1 MSDSTLLLALAKV
14 IIAAA
19 WADGSVDY
27 EEINSL
33 KDLLFRLTDM
43 TARDWASL
51 DIYID
56 SPVGDEER
64 ERLIEDLKANL
75 KTEQDKELALASLR
89 ALISADGL
97 VDEDEELV
105 YEQIKSELDNVGTGL
120 FGSMGR
126 LMRGPVQ
133 RRTQTVAGLPDRER
147 NLDDFIDNR
156 IYYHVSQQ
164 MENGEIELD
173 LPEDD
178 IRKLCLTGGLLARVA
193 HVDRDFTQAELDWM
207 EKVLQEKWQIN
218 QQAADLIVDIASTD
232 IANAVD
238 YYRLSRQFF
247 ECTTEAERIK
257 FTEALF
263 TIAAQDGQ
271 VSYDETE
278 EIRTIAYVLKLTHKQ
293 FIDAKLTIPRE
304 QRVS

>member
-1 MSDSTLLLALAKV
+1 MANSALLMALAKV

-51 DIYID
+51 EIYID
-56 SPVGDEER
+56 SPVGEGER
-64 ERLIEDLKANL
+64 ERLIEELKANL

-89 ALISADGL
+89 ALISADGS
-97 VDEDEELV
+97 VDEEEELV
-105 YEQIKSELDNVGTGL
+105 YEQIKTDLDNVGTGL

-133 RRTQTVAGLPDRER
+133 RRSQTVAGQPDRER
-147 NLDDFIDNR
+147 YLDDFIENR

-193 HVDRDFTQAELDWM
+193 HVDHDIDQAEMDWM
-207 EKVLQEKWQIN
+207 TKVLQEKWQIN
-218 QQAADLIVDIASTD
+218 QQAADLIVDIATTD
-232 IANAVD
+232 IADDVD
-238 YYRLSRQFF
+238 YYLLSRRFF
-247 ECTTEAERIK
+247 ESTTETERIK

-271 VSYDETE
+271 VSHDETE

-304 QRVS
+304 QRAN

>member
-1 MSDSTLLLALAKV
+1 MADSALLMALAKV

-56 SPVGDEER
+56 SPVGEVER
-64 ERLIEDLKANL
+64 QRLIEDLKANL
-75 KTEQDKELALASLR
+75 RTEQDKQLALASLR
-89 ALISADGL
+89 ALISADGS
-97 VDEDEELV
+97 VDEEEELV
-105 YEQIKSELDNVGTGL
+105 FEQIKNELDNVGTGL
-120 FGSMGR
+120 FGSMNR
-126 LMRGPVQ
+126 LMLRPVQ
-133 RRTQTVAGLPDRER
+133 RRTQTVAGQPNRER
-147 NLDDFIDNR
+147 YLDDFIDNR
-156 IYYHVSQQ
+156 IYYHVREQ

-173 LPEDD
+173 LPDED

-193 HVDRDFTQAELDWM
+193 HVDRDFTQAEVDWM
-207 EKVLQEKWQIN
+207 KKALQEKWQIN
-218 QQAADLIVDIASTD
+218 RQAADLIVDIATTD
-232 IANAVD
+232 IAEAVD
-238 YYRLSRQFF
+238 YFRLSRQFF
-247 ECTTEAERIK
+247 ECTTETERIR

-263 TIAAQDGQ
+263 TIAVQDGQ
-271 VSYDETE
+271 VSYDEIE

-304 QRVS
+304 QRSN